1 MRNATTFKKFYDE
14 ASKMADDLGIEVSEP
29 RSRKVSCHLD
39 ENREKQNVK
48 VSNEEKFRDV

>member
-29 RSRKVSCHLD
+29 RSRKVSRRLD
-39 ENREKQNVK
+39 ENREKQNVM